1 MRPLYCRWYIYSG
14 QQQQLLYRLGR
25 PSAHWAP
32 AIWKLTLKVQHLQGS
47 TLASKLELN
56 HSSSIE
62 TRIDAIHN
70 AQDISHDS
78 LLGHQ
83 PASRPYPLSIVTFFF
98 SFKKKKWFSNWKYA
112 KCSSGVRQ
120 LVCRACTQWLIH
132 VSPIKD
138 KSHILCFPLKL
149 GIYT

>member
-83 PASRPYPLSIVTFFF
+83 PASRPYPLSTVTFFF
-98 SFKKKKWFSNWKYA
+98 SFKKKMVF
-112 KCSSGVRQ
+112 Q
-120 LVCRACTQWLIH
+120 LEICKVLLWSEATCVQSMHTMIDPCL
-132 VSPIKD
+132 
-138 KSHILCFPLKL
+138 SHKR
-149 GIYT
+149 